1 MPRRTASSPAVLRN
15 APDLCLERVA
25 EAPEFDLRSLW
36 AATFGTPPPA
46 DLSATL
52 LRQALAWRAQERDQG
67 GLARDAAMRLHDL
80 RRGLA
85 RDPSYRLNPIGDLIP
100 GTVLARTW
108 KGERQVVY
116 VMEDAFAWQ
125 GRTYRSLTA
134 VAHAITGGAWPGPSF
149 FGLYKSPRRRAA
161 DGAPS

>member
-15 APDLCLERVA
+15 APNLRLEQVA
-25 EAPEFDLRSLW
+25 AAPESDLRSFW
-36 AATFGTPPPA
+36 SATFGAPPPE
-46 DLSATL
+46 DLRETL

-67 GLARDAAMRLHDL
+67 GLARDVAMRLHDL

-85 RDPSYRLNPIGDLIP
+85 RNPSYRLSPIGDLVP
-100 GTVLARTW
+100 GTVITRTW
-108 KGERQVVY
+108 KGERHVVY

-149 FGLYKSPRRRAA
+149 FGLYKPPRRRAY
-161 DGAPS
+161 GAPS